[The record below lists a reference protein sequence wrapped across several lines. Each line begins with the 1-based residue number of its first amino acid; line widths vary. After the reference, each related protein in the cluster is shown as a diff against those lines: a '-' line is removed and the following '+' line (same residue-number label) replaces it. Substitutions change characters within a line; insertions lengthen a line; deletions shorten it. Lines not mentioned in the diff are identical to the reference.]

1 MLKNRPMS
9 VLSLVHTPSI
19 SSMNETESL
28 FEQSVHDLQEAIT
41 RRAHELWETGG
52 FANGNA
58 IDHWLRAESEL
69 LRFAPVEITES
80 EEEVCGYAEVPGLN
94 ARDLDIH
101 LEPERLIIRGK
112 AEQSRDRTRGQI
124 SYTEREGTQVFRA
137 LTLPAAVDTNNATA
151 VLRDGVLELTLPKAD
166 YAKSMRLQVKAA

>member
-1 MLKNRPMS
+1 MLKSRPTS
-9 VLSLVHTPSI
+9 ALSLVQTPAI
-19 SSMNETESL
+19 TSMTEAESL
-28 FEQSVHDLQEAIT
+28 FEQSVRDLQEAIT
-41 RRAHELWETGG
+41 HRAHELWENSG
-52 FANGNA
+52 FPNGHE

-80 EEEVCGYAEVPGLN
+80 EDEIHVFAEVPGLS

-101 LEPERLIIRGK
+101 LEPKRLIIRGNSDQTR
-112 AEQSRDRTRGQI
+112 ERTRGQV

-137 LTLPAAVDTNNATA
+137 LSLPAMVDTNNATA

-166 YAKSMRLQVKAA
+166 YARSTRLQVKAA